1 MIGRDMPETRR
12 RKILI
17 KNLDTSK
24 IVVIFPHIYF
34 SFQKTNKQQKNKNI
48 KKQKK
53 LKTKREH
60 PRRID

>member
-1 MIGRDMPETRR
+1 MPETRR

-34 SFQKTNKQQKNKNI
+34 SFQKTNKQQ
-48 KKQKK
+48 QK
-53 LKTKREH
+53 TRT
-60 PRRID
+60 